1 MSEQLARHSML
12 IEWSN
17 LDDAYIVSFPEWER
31 LGYLAHTHGGTYAEA
46 AQKGQDLLTHLIASA
61 VEHGDAMPAPA
72 LFDAH
77 AYAPGETEED
87 IIRETQQLLH
97 EIEEQGETPARRT
110 S

>member
-1 MSEQLARHSML
+1 MSEQQVRYSIL

-17 LDDAYIVSFPEWER
+17 LDDAYIASFPEWER
-31 LGYLAHTHGGTYAEA
+31 LGYLAHTHGETYAEA

-61 VEHGDAMPAPA
+61 SKHGDVMPAPA

-77 AYAPGETEED
+77 AYAPGETEEV
-87 IIRETQQLLH
+87 IVRETQQLLH
-97 EIEEQGETPARRT
+97 EIEEQGETPVRRT